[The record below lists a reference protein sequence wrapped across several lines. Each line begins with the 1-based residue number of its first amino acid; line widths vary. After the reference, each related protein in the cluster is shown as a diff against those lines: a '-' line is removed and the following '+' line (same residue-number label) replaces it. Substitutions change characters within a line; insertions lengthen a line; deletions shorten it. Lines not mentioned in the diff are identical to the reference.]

1 MNIRAR
7 QDTLAVGAGLSANLD
22 AVLAAEQVC
31 ERAAAGLGA
40 IGAGVDTDLAVV
52 FFSSHHV
59 DQAEQIASV
68 IRAELRPR
76 CLLGVS
82 AEAVVG
88 GRTELEKA
96 AGVSLLAA
104 RLPGV
109 ELVPFTAESLPDSGD
124 TSPEGVGKLGAAIGA
139 GEDLR
144 GVFMFVDPFSA
155 PLVNLLPALNRARGH
170 GDAARRAPILGG
182 MASGANSA
190 GGNALLVNG
199 RVLRGGLVG
208 VGIKG
213 RVRIDPVVS
222 HGCRG
227 FGPVMVVTKARKNL
241 ILELGG
247 RPALMAV
254 QEAVNALPKSDQ
266 ALLKRGLFM
275 GRVIDERRER
285 RGNPERFGRDDYL
298 IRNIV
303 GADQESGGIAT
314 ADFFRAGQTVR
325 LHVRDARTADDDLA
339 MLLDAQRLHEPPAG
353 VMLITCNGRGARLF
367 GRPNHDADAISRA
380 FAPEESAEDRAK
392 AGEAIEP
399 GPGSV
404 PLAGFFAGGEI
415 GPVGEE
421 SFLHGHTACLAMFRE
436 ER

>member
-1 MNIRAR
+1 M
-7 QDTLAVGAGLSANLD
+7 AVGAGLSANLD

-31 ERAAAGLGA
+31 ERAASGLGA
-40 IGAGVDTDLAVV
+40 IGAGIDTDLAVV

-109 ELVPFTAESLPDSGD
+109 ELVPFTGESLPDAAD
-124 TSPEGVGKLGAAIGA
+124 TSPEGVGKLASAIGA
-139 GEDLR
+139 GDDLR
-144 GVFMFVDPFSA
+144 GVFAFVDPFST
-155 PLVNLLPALNRARGH
+155 PLVNLLPAMNRARGH
-170 GDAARRAPILGG
+170 GESAFRAPIIGG
-182 MASGANSA
+182 MASGATSA
-190 GGNALLVNG
+190 GGNALIVNG

-213 RVRIDPVVS
+213 PVRIDPVVS

-241 ILELGG
+241 IQELGG
-247 RPALMAV
+247 RPAILAV
-254 QEAVNALPKSDQ
+254 QEAVNALPKEDQ
-266 ALLKRGLFM
+266 GLLRRGLFL

-303 GADQESGGIAT
+303 GADKESGAIAM
-314 ADFFRAGQTVR
+314 ADFFKAGQTVR
-325 LHVRDARTADDDLA
+325 LHLRDAKTADDDLA

-353 VMLITCNGRGARLF
+353 VMLVTCNGRGARLF
-367 GRPNHDADAISRA
+367 GKPNHDADAIWRA
-380 FAPEESAEDRAK
+380 FAPEASAEDRAK

>member
-1 MNIRAR
+1 MGVRAR

-31 ERAAAGLGA
+31 ERAASGLGA
-40 IGAGVDTDLAVV
+40 VGAGIDTDLAIV

-68 IRAELRPR
+68 VRAELRPR

-82 AEAVVG
+82 AESVIG
-88 GRTELEKA
+88 GRMEMEKA
-96 AGVSLLAA
+96 PGLSILAA

-109 ELVPFTAESLPDSGD
+109 ELVPFTADSLPDAAD
-124 TSPEGVGKLGAAIGA
+124 ASPENVERMGAAIGA

-144 GVFMFVDPFSA
+144 GIFMFVDPFSA
-155 PLVNLLPALNRARGH
+155 PLVNLLPALNRARGA
-170 GDAARRAPILGG
+170 GEAARRAPILGG
-182 MASGANSA
+182 MASGATSA

-213 RVRIDPVVS
+213 PVRIDPVVS

-241 ILELGG
+241 LLELGG
-247 RPALMAV
+247 RPALQAV
-254 QEAVNALPKSDQ
+254 QEAVNDLPKAEQ
-266 ALLKRGLFM
+266 ALLKRGLFI
-275 GRVIDERRER
+275 GRVIDEQRER
-285 RGNPERFGRDDYL
+285 RGSKDRFGRDDYL
-298 IRNIV
+298 IRNLV
-303 GADQESGGIAT
+303 GADQESGAVAT

-325 LHVRDARTADDDLA
+325 LHVRDAKTADDDLA
-339 MLLDAQRLHEPPAG
+339 MLLDAQRLHAPPAG
-353 VMLITCNGRGARLF
+353 IMLITCNGRGSRLF
-367 GRPNHDADAISRA
+367 GKPNHDAEAIARA
-380 FAPEESAEDRAK
+380 FAPEASAEERAK
-392 AGEAIEP
+392 GGEAIET
-399 GPGSV
+399 GPGTV

-415 GPVGEE
+415 GPVGDE
-421 SFLHGHTACLAMFRE
+421 SFLHGHTACMAMFRE

>member
-1 MNIRAR
+1 MGIRAR
-7 QDTLAVGAGLSANLD
+7 QDTLSVGAGLSANLD

-31 ERAAAGLGA
+31 ERASAGLGA
-40 IGAGVDTDLAVV
+40 EADLAVV

-59 DQAEQIASV
+59 DQADQIAAV
-68 IRAELRPR
+68 IRSELRPR

-88 GRTELEKA
+88 GRTELEGA
-96 AGVSLLAA
+96 AGVSLFAA

-109 ELVPFTAESLPDSGD
+109 ELVPFTAESLPDAGD
-124 TSPEGVGKLGAAIGA
+124 VSPEGQSRMAGAIGA
-139 GEDLR
+139 GDDLR
-144 GVFMFVDPFSA
+144 GIFLFVDPFSA
-155 PLVNLLPALNRARGH
+155 TLVNLLPALNRARGE

-190 GGNALLVNG
+190 GGNALLVDG

-227 FGPVMVVTKARKNL
+227 FGPIMVVTESRKNL
-241 ILELGG
+241 ILKLGG
-247 RPALMAV
+247 KPALQAV
-254 QEAVNALPKSDQ
+254 QEAINELPKADHG
-266 ALLKRGLFM
+266 LLKRGLFI

-285 RGNPERFGRDDYL
+285 RGSPERFGRDDYL

-303 GADQESGGIAT
+303 GADQQSGAIAT
-314 ADFFRAGQTVR
+314 GDFFRPGQTVR
-325 LHVRDARTADDDLA
+325 LHLRDAKTADDDLA
-339 MLLDAQRLHEPPAG
+339 LLLDSQKLHEPPAG
-353 VMLITCNGRGARLF
+353 VMMITCNGRGSKLF
-367 GRPNHDADAISRA
+367 SKPHHDAETVSRA
-380 FAPEESAEDRAK
+380 FQTAQTGEDKAK
-392 AGEAIEP
+392 AGEVIEA
-399 GPGSV
+399 GAGSV

-415 GPVGEE
+415 GPVGDE
-421 SFLHGHTACLAMFRE
+421 SFLHGHTACLALFRE